1 MKNAFLIT
9 FSIFLTITGCGTITS
24 NGNSHVTAVTE
35 PVRTATA
42 SEPVLT
48 AASIALQELEL
59 IRPANEVALPGEVEE
74 TLPDGDI
81 DWSGNTVRAVG
92 TGVVDTGNPNSAQA
106 LLMAERAAVVV
117 AQRNLLELVKGVR
130 VDSETRV
137 ENFMTDYDV
146 IYTRVQGIVRN
157 ARQVGSARYDS
168 VTGVVE
174 VELEME
180 IHSPQGLS
188 GALSSAL
195 GSTDISTASMS
206 PQTREFLEQYS
217 GLIIDGGQ
225 AGLQPSMYPKI
236 YDENGVLLLDTK
248 NYASCLGSGGQGA
261 MQFISDLDRILDQP
275 EFAQS
280 PLVLNV
286 RRITGQ
292 LGSDII
298 LSNTDSGK
306 LGWLKDGLPFLLSAG
321 RFLLRVIL

>member
-1 MKNAFLIT
+1 MKNVFLIT
-9 FSIFLTITGCGTITS
+9 FSIFLALAGCGTMTS
-24 NGNSHVTAVTE
+24 NEDRHVTATAE
-35 PVRTATA
+35 PVQTAAA
-42 SEPVLT
+42 SEPALT
-48 AASIALQELEL
+48 VASIPLPELEL
-59 IRPANEVALPGEVEE
+59 IHPANGVALPGEVEE

-81 DWSGNTVRAVG
+81 DWSGNTVRAAG

-157 ARQVGSARYDS
+157 ARQIGSARYDS
-168 VTGVVE
+168 ITGVVE

-180 IHSPQGLS
+180 IYGPQGLS
-188 GALSSAL
+188 GALSAAL
-195 GSTDISTASMS
+195 GSTDIGAVSMS
-206 PQTREFLEQYS
+206 PQTREFLDQYS

-236 YDENGVLLLDTK
+236 YDENGRLLLDTK
-248 NYASCLGSGGQGA
+248 NYASYLGSGGQAA

-292 LGSDII
+292 LGTDII
-298 LSNTDSGK
+298 LSSTDTGK

-321 RFLLRVIL
+321 RFLLRVII

>member
-1 MKNAFLIT
+1 MKNIFLIT
-9 FSIFLTITGCGTITS
+9 FAIFLALAGCGTMTS
-24 NGNSHVTAVTE
+24 NGDRHVTAVTE
-35 PVRTATA
+35 PVQTTAA
-42 SEPVLT
+42 SEPALT
-48 AASIALQELEL
+48 VASIPLPELEL
-59 IRPANEVALPGEVEE
+59 LPTAHEVALPGEVEE

-81 DWSGNTVRAVG
+81 DWSGNTVRAAG

-106 LLMAERAAVVV
+106 LLMAERAAIVV

-168 VTGVVE
+168 ITGVVE

-188 GALSSAL
+188 GALSAAL
-195 GSTDISTASMS
+195 GGSDISEVSMS

-225 AGLQPSMYPKI
+225 A
-236 YDENGVLLLDTK
+236 
-248 NYASCLGSGGQGA
+248 
-261 MQFISDLDRILDQP
+261 
-275 EFAQS
+275 
-280 PLVLNV
+280 
-286 RRITGQ
+286 
-292 LGSDII
+292 
-298 LSNTDSGK
+298 
-306 LGWLKDGLPFLLSAG
+306 
-321 RFLLRVIL
+321 

>member
-1 MKNAFLIT
+1 MKNIFLIT
-9 FSIFLTITGCGTITS
+9 FAISLALAGCGTMTS
-24 NGNSHVTAVTE
+24 NEGRQVISAAE
-35 PVRTATA
+35 PVQTATA
-42 SEPVLT
+42 IEPFLT
-48 AASIALQELEL
+48 ASSIDIPELEL
-59 IRPANEVALPGEVEE
+59 LPLSHEVALPGEVEE
-74 TLPDGDI
+74 TLPSGDI

-157 ARQVGSARYDS
+157 ARQVGTARYDS
-168 VTGVVE
+168 ITGVIE

-180 IHSPQGLS
+180 IQSPQGLS
-188 GALSSAL
+188 GALSSVL
-195 GSTDISTASMS
+195 GGTDINTMAMS

-217 GLIIDGGQ
+217 GLVIDGGQ
-225 AGLQPSMYPKI
+225 TGLQPSMYPKI
-236 YDENGVLLLDTK
+236 YDDNGRLLLDTK
-248 NYASCLGSGGQGA
+248 NYASYLGSGGQTA
-261 MQFISDLDRILDQP
+261 IQFISDLDRILDQP
-275 EFAQS
+275 EFARS

-292 LGSDII
+292 LGTDII

-321 RFLLRVIL
+321 RFLLRVIM

>member
-1 MKNAFLIT
+1 MIT
-9 FSIFLTITGCGTITS
+9 FAIFLALAGCGTMTS
-24 NGNSHVTAVTE
+24 SEDRHVTSTAE
-35 PVRTATA
+35 PLQTAA
-42 SEPVLT
+42 AIEPLLT
-48 AASIALQELEL
+48 AESAALYEPEL
-59 IRPANEVALPGEVEE
+59 ILPANDVALPGEVEE
-74 TLPDGDI
+74 MLPDGNI

-146 IYTRVQGIVRN
+146 IYTRVQGFVRN

-168 VTGVVE
+168 ITGVVE

-180 IHSPQGLS
+180 IQSPQGLS
-188 GALSSAL
+188 GALSAAL
-195 GSTDISTASMS
+195 GGTDISAVSMS

-217 GLIIDGGQ
+217 GLVIDGGQ
-225 AGLQPSMYPKI
+225 TGLQPSMYPKI
-236 YDENGVLLLDTK
+236 YDENGRLLLDTK
-248 NYASCLGSGGQGA
+248 NYASYLGSGGQNA
-261 MQFISDLDRILDQP
+261 IQFISDLDRILDQP
-275 EFAQS
+275 EFARS

-292 LGSDII
+292 FGSDII
-298 LSNTDSGK
+298 LSNADSGK

-321 RFLLRVIL
+321 RFLLRVIM

>member
-9 FSIFLTITGCGTITS
+9 FAIFLTLAGCGTMTS
-24 NGNSHVTAVTE
+24 NGDRHVTAVTE
-35 PVRTATA
+35 PVQTAAASELAATA
-42 SEPVLT
+42 S
-48 AASIALQELEL
+48 SIALQELEL
-59 IRPANEVALPGEVEE
+59 LTPANVVAVPGEVEE
-74 TLPDGDI
+74 ILPDGDI

-157 ARQVGSARYDS
+157 ARQIGSARYDS
-168 VTGVVE
+168 IAGVVE

-195 GSTDISTASMS
+195 GGTDISEVSMS

-217 GLIIDGGQ
+217 GLVIDGGQ

-236 YDENGVLLLDTK
+236 YDENGMLLLDTK
-248 NYASCLGSGGQGA
+248 NYASCLGSGGQAA

-275 EFAQS
+275 EFARS

-286 RRITGQ
+286 RQITGQ
-292 LGSDII
+292 LGTDII
-298 LSNTDSGK
+298 LSSTDTGK

-321 RFLLRVIL
+321 RFLLRVIM

>member
-1 MKNAFLIT
+1 
-9 FSIFLTITGCGTITS
+9 
-24 NGNSHVTAVTE
+24 
-35 PVRTATA
+35 
-42 SEPVLT
+42 
-48 AASIALQELEL
+48 
-59 IRPANEVALPGEVEE
+59 
-74 TLPDGDI
+74 
-81 DWSGNTVRAVG
+81 
-92 TGVVDTGNPNSAQA
+92 
-106 LLMAERAAVVV
+106 
-117 AQRNLLELVKGVR
+117 
-130 VDSETRV
+130 
-137 ENFMTDYDV
+137 MTDYDV

-188 GALSSAL
+188 GALSAAL
-195 GSTDISTASMS
+195 GGSDISTASMS

-217 GLIIDGGQ
+217 GLIIDGAQ

-321 RFLLRVIL
+321 RFLLRVIM